1 MIRQGPSRRFRN
13 KDTYYSQER
22 RSDMT
27 LNLSEMKDEPLGKH
41 PIQAAVCTP
50 AVCERPSGTL
60 RRDDAQD
67 VVAADRV
74 STSTFDVDS
83 LNDEALD
90 TPPLSLAICV
100 MCAGGCTPPSS
111 PLRKLCL
118 VDTQGGGA

>member
-1 MIRQGPSRRFRN
+1 
-13 KDTYYSQER
+13 
-22 RSDMT
+22 MT
-27 LNLSEMKDEPLGKH
+27 INLTELRDEPLGKH
-41 PIQAAVCTP
+41 PIQALGVPIICYTRGIE
-50 AVCERPSGTL
+50 VE
-60 RRDDAQD
+60 QD
-67 VVAADRV
+67 VVAADHE

-111 PLRKLCL
+111 PLLKLCL

>member
-1 MIRQGPSRRFRN
+1 
-13 KDTYYSQER
+13 
-22 RSDMT
+22 MT

-90 TPPLSLAICV
+90 APLACLIY
-100 MCAGGCTPPSS
+100 MCAYNMCRYCKSFS
-111 PLRKLCL
+111 DEQ